1 MIRVTFV
8 SQILYFS
15 TIDLLGDNWYL
26 CRKSWQYSFGAEPF
40 SILKNRLL
48 EIERRRGVISVGRL
62 PPSAVISGK
71 IIVPR
76 GTISEA
82 NVILGVHLSPWKFDS
97 WSKNWCNRH
106 WSVNF
111 RNILSSL
118 KNHHFQKIRPSVWAC
133 FPDLQTDCCR
143 SCDTSVE
150 RSTLPNPAPWPLLPL
165 QRHLWF
171 PPPWTFAFHWK
182 TADWYASYQH
192 TA

>member
-97 WSKNWCNRH
+97 WSKNWCNSCGGILYI
-106 WSVNF
+106 WCFKNPCNDEKEVCSTW
-111 RNILSSL
+111 NILRWKAFIFINDRIWYWCVGGVSWL
-118 KNHHFQKIRPSVWAC
+118 KSWM
-133 FPDLQTDCCR
+133 
-143 SCDTSVE
+143 
-150 RSTLPNPAPWPLLPL
+150 
-165 QRHLWF
+165 
-171 PPPWTFAFHWK
+171 
-182 TADWYASYQH
+182 
-192 TA
+192 